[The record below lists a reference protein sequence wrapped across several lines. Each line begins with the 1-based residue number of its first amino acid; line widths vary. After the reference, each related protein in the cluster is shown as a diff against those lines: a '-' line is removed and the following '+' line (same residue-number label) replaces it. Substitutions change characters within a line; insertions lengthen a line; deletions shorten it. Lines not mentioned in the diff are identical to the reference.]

1 MKNMLKKDNIKKALP
16 ELNTASLPDI
26 IFMLL
31 FFFMVVTVLRKHSIK
46 VEFQLPKAESL
57 KKLHQ
62 KSLITYIYMGK
73 QKDKNEEPVHR
84 IQINDAFVNLNEIEH
99 AIHTFKAKV
108 KESDQEKVT
117 VSLKADKSSDMG
129 AITKVTLKLRAAEQ
143 YKLLYAVEK

>member
-1 MKNMLKKDNIKKALP
+1 MFKKDRIKKELP

-31 FFFMVVTVLRKHSIK
+31 FFFMVVTVLRKHTVN
-46 VEFQLPKAESL
+46 VEFQLPEAESL
-57 KKLHQ
+57 EKLHQ

-73 QKDKNEEPVHR
+73 QKNKKGEAVQR
-84 IQINDAFVNLNEIEH
+84 IQINDAFVNLDEVEK
-99 AIHTFKAKV
+99 AIHAFKAKV

-129 AITKVTLKLRAAEQ
+129 AITKVKLKLRAAEQ
-143 YKLLYAVEK
+143 YKLLYAVDK